1 MSSFEHLPFIIV
13 ATTGVVI
20 SNWNV
25 LPTLDYEADLATG
38 RRYFHELMMAMV
50 MTGDRLLLVRVFAEQ
65 AKKQASWSGIEL
77 GFHSAMADELLASEQ
92 RPLMASTRT

>member
-1 MSSFEHLPFIIV
+1 MNPFEHLPFVIV
-13 ATTGVVI
+13 ASTGVVI

-25 LPTLDYEADLATG
+25 LPTQDYEADLATG

-50 MTGDRLLLVRVFAEQ
+50 MSGDRLLLVRVFAEQ

-77 GFHSAMADELLASEQ
+77 GFHSAMADEL
-92 RPLMASTRT
+92 MAD

>member
-1 MSSFEHLPFIIV
+1 MSPFEHLPFVIV

-25 LPTLDYEADLATG
+25 LPTLDYDADLATG
-38 RRYFHELMMAMV
+38 RRYFHELMMVMV
-50 MTGDRLLLVRVFAEQ
+50 MTGDRLLLVRVLAEQ

-77 GFHSAMADELLASEQ
+77 GFHSAMADEL
-92 RPLMASTRT
+92 MAD

>member
-1 MSSFEHLPFIIV
+1 MSPFEHLPFVIV

-25 LPTLDYEADLATG
+25 LPTLGYDADLATG

-77 GFHSAMADELLASEQ
+77 GFHSAMADEL
-92 RPLMASTRT
+92 MADPPSTDLSDLF

>member
-1 MSSFEHLPFIIV
+1 MSPFEHLPFVIV

-25 LPTLDYEADLATG
+25 LPTLDYEAYLATG

-50 MTGDRLLLVRVFAEQ
+50 MSGDRLLLVRVFAEQ

-77 GFHSAMADELLASEQ
+77 GFHSAMADEL
-92 RPLMASTRT
+92 MAD